1 MSIHSAIQEIINS
14 VEEGESEKCEDLV
27 KRALLNGVGPIKII
41 DEGLSKGIK
50 IVGEKFGNGELF
62 LPDLMLAAEAMRSA
76 MKILNPELEK
86 MKIEKKKAGKVM
98 LGTVYG
104 DIHDIGK
111 SIVATMLEIN
121 GYEIIDLGN
130 NVKAMTFIEK
140 IKLLKP
146 QILGLSA
153 MLSTTMR
160 EQKNVA
166 DEIVKA
172 GLRSRVK
179 IIVGGAPV
187 SEQWAQDIGA
197 DGYGAD
203 AEMAVRI
210 VEKLINE

>member
-1 MSIHSAIQEIINS
+1 MSIHSAIQNIINS
-14 VEEGESEKCEDLV
+14 VEEGESEKCEDWV
-27 KRALLNGVGPIKII
+27 KRALSDGISPIQII
-41 DEGLSKGIK
+41 DEGLSKGINS
-50 IVGEKFGNGELF
+50 VGDKFEKGELF

-76 MKILNPELEK
+76 MKIVNPELEK
-86 MKIEKKKAGKVM
+86 MKIEKKKAGKIM

-130 NVKAMTFIEK
+130 NVKAPTFIEK

-160 EQKNVA
+160 EQKNVI
-166 DEIVKA
+166 DEIVEA

-187 SEQWAQDIGA
+187 SEQWALEIGS

-210 VEKLINE
+210 VKKLIHG

>member
-1 MSIHSAIQEIINS
+1 MSIHSAIPEIINS

-76 MKILNPELEK
+76 IKILNPELEK
-86 MKIEKKKAGKVM
+86 MKIKKKKAGTVM

-111 SIVATMLEIN
+111 SIVATILEIN

-197 DGYGAD
+197 DGYGSD

-210 VEKLINE
+210 VKKLINE